1 MVWGIQARIGP
12 WTPAETR
19 PTARPGAPIADSGK
33 VFRIEVGG
41 PAGRRVPPHRASMK
55 FLQALTGRRDA
66 VPRRPRVALTVAPG
80 FKGDEAARLPRAR
93 LCRALRERLNVLPG
107 SLLSVI
113 HAGRTVGC
121 RVGAGATGDEG
132 QALVRLNPKARR
144 LLGVEVGAQVEAVV
158 ALSPI
163 SSSAVP
169 LEVGAQVA
177 GDERDAEP
185 VVRLSD
191 EMRRNL
197 GLSGGEYVNLQSGEH
212 RLPARVEAGAAAD
225 GQTARLNPMARGMLQ
240 VEVGDLVEIVP
251 YETLVLLIDASGSMD
266 EALGFMKS
274 KMDATREA
282 IDRLIAGKARARER
296 DLVGVVT
303 FGEACS
309 LISEPLADMADLAR
323 RARGL
328 RACGRTAMFEG
339 LAYTLEVLE
348 EANGLRRVILLSD
361 GCPTTTGS
369 ALVLDLAAKARDMGV
384 VIDTIGVGGAAGRHA
399 ISYDEDL
406 LRGIATVTGGR
417 FSHVHEVKALEE
429 EFELLGDAKRVPL
442 LAAGGAR

>member
-1 MVWGIQARIGP
+1 
-12 WTPAETR
+12 
-19 PTARPGAPIADSGK
+19 
-33 VFRIEVGG
+33 
-41 PAGRRVPPHRASMK
+41 MK

-66 VPRRPRVALTVAPG
+66 VPRRPRIALTVAPG
-80 FKGDEAARLPRAR
+80 FKDDEGARLPRAR
-93 LCRALRERLNVLPG
+93 LCGSLRERLNVLPG
-107 SLLSVI
+107 SLLSLV
-113 HAGRTVGC
+113 HEDRMVGC
-121 RVGAGATGDEG
+121 RVGAGTTGDEG
-132 QALVRLNPKARR
+132 QALVRLNPKARQ
-144 LLGVEVGAQVEAVV
+144 LLGVEPGARVDAVV

-169 LEVGAQVA
+169 LEVGAQMA
-177 GDERDAEP
+177 GDEHDAEP

-191 EMRRNL
+191 ALRRSL
-197 GLSGGEYVNLQSGEH
+197 GLAGGEYVNLQSGEH
-212 RLPARVEAGAAAD
+212 RLPARVEVGDGGAD
-225 GQTARLNPMARGMLQ
+225 QTARLNPMARGMLQ

-266 EALGFMKS
+266 EGLGFMKS

-282 IDRLIAGKARARER
+282 IDRLIAGKARSRER

-303 FGEACS
+303 FGEECT
-309 LISEPLADMADLAR
+309 LISEPLADMEALAR

-348 EANGLRRVILLSD
+348 EAGGLRRVILLSD

-369 ALVLDLAAKARDMGV
+369 SLVLDLAAKARDLGV
-384 VIDTIGVGGAAGRHA
+384 VIDTVGVGGAARGQGV
-399 ISYDEDL
+399 SFDEEL
-406 LRGIATVTGGR
+406 LRGIATITGGR

-429 EFELLGDAKRVPL
+429 EFELLADAKRIPL
-442 LAAGGAR
+442 LTGRAG

>member
-1 MVWGIQARIGP
+1 
-12 WTPAETR
+12 
-19 PTARPGAPIADSGK
+19 
-33 VFRIEVGG
+33 
-41 PAGRRVPPHRASMK
+41 MK

-66 VPRRPRVALTVAPG
+66 APRRPRVDLTVAPG
-80 FKGDEAARLPRAR
+80 FKDDEAQRLPKAR
-93 LCRALRERLNVLPG
+93 LCRSLRERLNVLPG
-107 SLLSVI
+107 SLLSVV
-113 HAGRTVGC
+113 HGERTVGC
-121 RVGAGATGDEG
+121 RVGASASADEG
-132 QALVRLNPKARR
+132 HDLVRLNPKARR
-144 LLGVEVGAQVEAVV
+144 LLGVEVGSKVAAVV

-169 LEVGAQVA
+169 LEVGDQVE

-191 EMRRNL
+191 GMRRNL
-197 GLSGGEYVNLQSGEH
+197 GLGGGEYVNLQSGEH
-212 RLPARVEAGAAAD
+212 RLPARVEVAGAAD
-225 GQTARLNPMARGMLQ
+225 DQTARLNPMARGMLQ

-266 EALGFMKS
+266 EGLGFMKS

-303 FGEACS
+303 FGEECT
-309 LISEPLADMADLAR
+309 LVSEPLADMAELGR

-339 LAYTLEVLE
+339 LAYTLDVLE
-348 EANGLRRVILLSD
+348 EAGGLRRVILLSD

-369 ALVLDLAAKARDMGV
+369 ALILDLAAKARGMGV
-384 VIDTIGVGGAAGRHA
+384 VIDTIGVGAGVRGHRV
-399 ISYDEDL
+399 SFDEEL
-406 LRGIATVTGGR
+406 LRGIATITGGR
-417 FSHVHEVKALEE
+417 FSHVHEVRDLEE
-429 EFELLGDAKRVPL
+429 EFELLGDAKRVRL
-442 LAAGGAR
+442 LAGGGAG

>member
-1 MVWGIQARIGP
+1 
-12 WTPAETR
+12 
-19 PTARPGAPIADSGK
+19 
-33 VFRIEVGG
+33 
-41 PAGRRVPPHRASMK
+41 MK

-66 VPRRPRVALTVAPG
+66 APRRPRIALSVAPG
-80 FKGDEAARLPRAR
+80 FKEDEAARLPKAR
-93 LCRALRERLNVLPG
+93 LCRSLRERLNVLPG
-107 SLLSVI
+107 SLLSLV
-113 HAGRTVGC
+113 HEERTVGC
-121 RVGAGATGDEG
+121 RVAAGATSDEG
-132 QALVRLNPKARR
+132 EARVRLNPKARQ
-144 LLGVEVGAQVEAVV
+144 LLGVEVGSEVDAVV

-169 LEVGAQVA
+169 LEVGDAA
-177 GDERDAEP
+177 GDAHDAEP
-185 VVRLSD
+185 VVRLSE
-191 EMRRNL
+191 EMRRTL

-212 RLPARVEAGAAAD
+212 RLPARVEAGGAD
-225 GQTARLNPMARGMLQ
+225 DDQTAGLNPMARGMLQ
-240 VEVGDLVEIVP
+240 VEVGDLVEVVP

-266 EALGFMKS
+266 EGLGFMKS

-282 IDRLIAGKARARER
+282 IDRLIAGKARSRER

-303 FGEACS
+303 FGEECA
-309 LISEPLADMADLAR
+309 LISEPLADMAALAR

-339 LAYTLEVLE
+339 LSYTLEVLE

-369 ALVLDLAAKARDMGV
+369 SLVLDLAAKARDLGV
-384 VIDTIGVGGAAGRHA
+384 VIDTIGVGGAARGKGV
-399 ISYDEDL
+399 SFDEEL

-429 EFELLGDAKRVPL
+429 EFELLSDAKRVRL
-442 LAAGGAR
+442 LTGGAR

>member
-1 MVWGIQARIGP
+1 
-12 WTPAETR
+12 
-19 PTARPGAPIADSGK
+19 
-33 VFRIEVGG
+33 
-41 PAGRRVPPHRASMK
+41 MK

-66 VPRRPRVALTVAPG
+66 APRRPRVALTVAPG
-80 FKGDEAARLPRAR
+80 FKDDEAARLPRAR
-93 LCRALRERLNVLPG
+93 LCRSLRERLNVLPG
-107 SLLSVI
+107 SLLSLV
-113 HAGRTVGC
+113 HGERAVGC
-121 RVGAGATGDEG
+121 RVGASATGDEG
-132 QALVRLNPKARR
+132 QALVRLNPRARQ
-144 LLGVEVGAQVEAVV
+144 LLGVEVGERVDAVV

-177 GDERDAEP
+177 GDEHDAEP
-185 VVRLSD
+185 VVRLSG

-197 GLSGGEYVNLQSGEH
+197 GLADGQYVNLQSGEH
-212 RLPARVEAGAAAD
+212 RLPARVEAGAAED

-266 EALGFMKS
+266 EGLGFLKS

-282 IDRLIAGKARARER
+282 IDRLIAGKARSRER

-303 FGEACS
+303 FGEECT
-309 LISEPLADMADLAR
+309 LISEPLADMEALAR

-328 RACGRTAMFEG
+328 RTCGRTAMFEG
-339 LAYTLEVLE
+339 LAYTLEVLD
-348 EANGLRRVILLSD
+348 EAGGLRRVILLSD

-369 ALVLDLAAKARDMGV
+369 SLILDLAAKARDMGV
-384 VIDTIGVGGAAGRHA
+384 VIDTIGVGGAVRDRQV
-399 ISYDEDL
+399 SYDEEL
-406 LRGIATVTGGR
+406 LRGIATITGGR

-429 EFELLGDAKRVPL
+429 EFELLGDAKRIPL
-442 LAAGGAR
+442 LTRGAG